1 MGKLGMSYETSPVRM
16 THVVS
21 SKLVVYG
28 NTGEKRKKINYKFM
42 SCLTTALGLHIS
54 QTMLLFDI
62 KQFSINLS
70 LNVVIASRSD
80 VANCKH
86 FLNNR

>member
-1 MGKLGMSYETSPVRM
+1 
-16 THVVS
+16 
-21 SKLVVYG
+21 
-28 NTGEKRKKINYKFM
+28 M

-86 FLNNR
+86 FLNNL